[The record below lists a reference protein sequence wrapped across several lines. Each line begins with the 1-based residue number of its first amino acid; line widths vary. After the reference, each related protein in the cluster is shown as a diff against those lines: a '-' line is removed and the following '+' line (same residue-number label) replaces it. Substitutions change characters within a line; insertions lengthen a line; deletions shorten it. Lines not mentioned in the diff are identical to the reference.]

1 MFLCIF
7 FLYFLINMLS
17 TLRFP
22 FISEFDE
29 IDDLLT
35 KLYYLYQKSPKR
47 YRELKTFSEIFGN
60 SIAKP
65 AKAYGTRWI
74 NHKLKAME
82 TFVAN
87 YGAYM
92 LHLESLSQ
100 TDSVPAK
107 REELK
112 GWLSKWTHAKYPML
126 ITVYIDI
133 LTPLKVR
140 IILNF
145 WYDSLSSF

>member
-1 MFLCIF
+1 
-7 FLYFLINMLS
+7 MLS

-47 YRELKTFSEIFGN
+47 YRELKTFSEIFGK

-87 YGAYM
+87 YGA
-92 LHLESLSQ
+92 SRVF
-100 TDSVPAK
+100 VP
-107 REELK
+107 
-112 GWLSKWTHAKYPML
+112 
-126 ITVYIDI
+126 
-133 LTPLKVR
+133 
-140 IILNF
+140 N
-145 WYDSLSSF
+145 